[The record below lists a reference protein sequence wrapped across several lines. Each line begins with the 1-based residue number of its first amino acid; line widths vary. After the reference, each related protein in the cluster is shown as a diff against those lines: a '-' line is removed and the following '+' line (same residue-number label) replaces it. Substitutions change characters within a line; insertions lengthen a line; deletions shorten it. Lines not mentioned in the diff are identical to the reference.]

1 MDDFIR
7 VFSMT
12 CFGNQ
17 ADQALSKAECE
28 MRMAIRGHRAGH
40 HAWAESP
47 SHLYLQE
54 TWSAE
59 LTDSDSRGTVES
71 QPSRQTDSSLK
82 APNETSN
89 EMMI

>member
-1 MDDFIR
+1 MDDETR
-7 VFSMT
+7 VFSMMSFET
-12 CFGNQ
+12 KHYQKQNAKC
-17 ADQALSKAECE
+17 AWP
-28 MRMAIRGHRAGH
+28 RGHRAGH

-54 TWSAE
+54 TWSPE